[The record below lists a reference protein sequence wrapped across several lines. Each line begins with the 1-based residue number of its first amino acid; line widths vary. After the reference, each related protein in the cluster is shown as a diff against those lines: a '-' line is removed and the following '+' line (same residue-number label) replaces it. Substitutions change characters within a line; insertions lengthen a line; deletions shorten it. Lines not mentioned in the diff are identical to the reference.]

1 MKKATKLFLA
11 VAVLFCTVF
20 MLGGCAL
27 EDLTAPKNKWVEY
40 EYPYEYGSG
49 TLVLRGYMYYT
60 DTPRTVETYKKD
72 ANNQKVTVP
81 IPAGLTMIV
90 APKNYSDTDGVTAVF
105 GQALLDKQ
113 YIIKSFEK
121 GEKVDIAKDGNNND
135 GAFNMGY
142 RAWSVMYYTLMHTNV
157 QSGDPDILKEGT
169 YLSLENFKWKKL
181 MYAMA
186 FNKLTELMAAED

>member
-11 VAVLFCTVF
+11 AAVLFCTVF

-27 EDLTAPKNKWVEY
+27 EGLTAPKNKWVEY

-72 ANNQKVTVP
+72 ANGEKLTVS

-90 APKNYSDTDGVTAVF
+90 APKNYSDNGVAELF
-105 GQALLDKQ
+105 GQTLVDKQ
-113 YIIKSFEK
+113 YVIKSFGK
-121 GEKVDIAKDGNNND
+121 GEKVDLAKDGNNTSD
-135 GAFNMGY
+135 TFNMGY
-142 RAWSVMYYTLMHTNV
+142 RAWSIMYYTIKHSDT
-157 QSGDPDILKEGT
+157 SSKDPDILKEGG

-186 FNKLTELMAAED
+186 FNKLAELMAAED